1 MSANSSHRKRQKAET
16 RAAIVAAGR
25 ECFRESGYQATGVA
39 DIAKRAVV
47 AHGTFYVHFDDK
59 GQLLDEILNDF
70 NASLVRRLERTWPE
84 RAPDQPQDLAKKLAR
99 VCLDAWQADRELVLA
114 FAERAGVDGA
124 VTALRDG
131 ISPPIA
137 RFLADRLSA
146 FGGGNAAEAELVAQ
160 ALLGL
165 WTRVGLQYLFG
176 QGPNKKRTVEL
187 LAQLSVGA
195 VSSVFSTLESRP
207 SP

>member
-1 MSANSSHRKRQKAET
+1 M
-16 RAAIVAAGR
+16 
-25 ECFRESGYQATGVA
+25 
-39 DIAKRAVV
+39 
-47 AHGTFYVHFDDK
+47 
-59 GQLLDEILNDF
+59 
-70 NASLVRRLERTWPE
+70 
-84 RAPDQPQDLAKKLAR
+84 
-99 VCLDAWQADRELVLA
+99 
-114 FAERAGVDGA
+114 
-124 VTALRDG
+124 TALRDG

-176 QGPNKKRTVEL
+176 EGPNKKRTVEL